1 MNRPITTL
9 FMLESLDGKINSGN
23 SDALDADRDWKGIA
37 GLREG
42 LQQYYDLESETDTFS
57 FNTGRVMAKIGVNE
71 RAEKP
76 EKMEAVTFAI
86 LDNAPHLT
94 EQGVRYLANWVGRLV
109 LVTTNENHPVFAVR
123 DEFDNVEVLQ
133 YRDLNLSQMLAD
145 LYDKFGADRLTI
157 QSGGNMNGK
166 FLREDLIDYV
176 NIVVAPVLVGGRDTT
191 TLIDG
196 DAISSPEEL
205 SAIRPLKL
213 IECKA
218 LDDSYVQLRYKVI
231 HRQGK

>member
-1 MNRPITTL
+1 MGIPGVHAS
-9 FMLESLDGKINSGN
+9 FDG
-23 SDALDADRDWKGIA
+23 ADRLLQVEPAAA
-37 GLREG
+37 GASVFRKEKR
-42 LQQYYDLESETDTFS
+42 LE
-57 FNTGRVMAKIGVNE
+57 NE
-71 RAEKP
+71 S
-76 EKMEAVTFAI
+76 
-86 LDNAPHLT
+86 
-94 EQGVRYLANWVGRLV
+94 
-109 LVTTNENHPVFAVR
+109 HPVFVVC

-133 YRDLNLSQMLAD
+133 YQDLNMSQMLAD
-145 LYDKFGADRLTI
+145 LHDKFGANRLTI

-218 LDDSYVQLRYKVI
+218 LKDSYVQLRYEVI
-231 HRQGK
+231 HRQGE

>member
-1 MNRPITTL
+1 
-9 FMLESLDGKINSGN
+9 MLESLDGKINSGN
-23 SDALDADRDWKGIA
+23 SDSLDVDRDWKQID

-42 LQQYYDLESETDTFS
+42 LQQYYDLESETDLFS

-71 RAEKP
+71 RTEKP
-76 EKMEAVTFAI
+76 EKMEAVTFVI

-109 LVTTNENHPVFAVR
+109 LVTTNESHPVFAVR

-133 YRDLNLSQMLAD
+133 YLDLNLSQMLAD

-218 LDDSYVQLRYKVI
+218 LDDSYIQLQYKVI
-231 HRQGK
+231 HRQGV

>member
-1 MNRPITTL
+1 M

-23 SDALDADRDWKGIA
+23 SDSLDVDRDWQQID

-42 LQQYYDLESETDTFS
+42 LQQYYDLESETDLFS

-71 RAEKP
+71 RAENP
-76 EKMEAVTFAI
+76 EKMEAVTFVI

-109 LVTTNENHPVFAVR
+109 LVTTNGSHPVFAVL

-133 YRDLNLSQMLAD
+133 YQDLNLSQMLAD
-145 LYDKFGADRLTI
+145 LRDKFGADRLTI

-218 LDDSYVQLRYKVI
+218 LNDSYVQLRYEVI
-231 HRQGK
+231 HRQGE